1 MGMYICRVVVAMAAM
16 AMTMVVVGEVGR
28 TQSCIKLHEPST
40 RALTGW
46 VQLQGG
52 FNVDQSQSQSH
63 PQSPI
68 PNPQNPQSPIP
79 PIDQSV
85 NGWQPV
91 SRRTGERASASC
103 LRVIYARHWFCDGEF
118 PARLAPS
125 RMRQN
130 SPFRIFPG
138 WKGLQCCTLQSCISP
153 LVHGEPQILIVIFP
167 TLTGH
172 AASQGVSEQLQSA
185 MRPLRDLSES

>member
-16 AMTMVVVGEVGR
+16 AMTMVVVGGEVGR

-85 NGWQPV
+85 NGWHRP
-91 SRRTGERASASC
+91 SHARPSFWRSISANC
-103 LRVIYARHWFCDGEF
+103 FGDT
-118 PARLAPS
+118 
-125 RMRQN
+125 
-130 SPFRIFPG
+130 PFRLTYPTTGF
-138 WKGLQCCTLQSCISP
+138 SP
-153 LVHGEPQILIVIFP
+153 PWTSRAPQL
-167 TLTGH
+167 
-172 AASQGVSEQLQSA
+172 
-185 MRPLRDLSES
+185 LSPEFNLAC